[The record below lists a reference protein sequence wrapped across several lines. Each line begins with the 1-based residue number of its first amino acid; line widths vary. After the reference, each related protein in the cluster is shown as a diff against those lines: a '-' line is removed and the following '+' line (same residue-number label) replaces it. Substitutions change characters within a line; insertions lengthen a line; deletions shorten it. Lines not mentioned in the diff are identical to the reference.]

1 MADYPAQYIWLNG
14 EYVPW
19 PEAKVHVSTDTVLRG
34 ANVFEGLRAYSGQ
47 KQNQVF
53 IFRLEEHLDRLWKS
67 MKIMRMTLPYSKSD
81 LAAACTGLVARN
93 GFREDLQVRVIAY
106 FGEGPLFAFEPDKIF
121 TGAFILATPR
131 RSTLNDERGIACCVS
146 SWRRISDNVLPP
158 RVKAGANYHQSRL
171 VSVQAH
177 VDGYDNAIMLND
189 QDKVSEG
196 PGACLMIVR
205 GDRPITPPVTA
216 GILESITRSTLADLF
231 AAELSLPLLE
241 REIDRTEMYLADEA
255 FFCGSAYEILPITSV
270 DRYLLGDGSIGPV
283 TRQIRRL
290 YHDVVRGATPKY
302 KHWLTPVY

>member
-1 MADYPAQYIWLNG
+1 M
-14 EYVPW
+14 
-19 PEAKVHVSTDTVLRG
+19 
-34 ANVFEGLRAYSGQ
+34 F
-47 KQNQVF
+47 
-53 IFRLEEHLDRLWKS
+53 WKS
-67 MKIMRMTLPYSKSD
+67 EP
-81 LAAACTGLVARN
+81 RN
-93 GFREDLQVRVIAY
+93 
-106 FGEGPLFAFEPDKIF
+106 
-121 TGAFILATPR
+121 TSAT
-131 RSTLNDERGIACCVS
+131 SHS
-146 SWRRISDNVLPP
+146 
-158 RVKAGANYHQSRL
+158 QSRL

-231 AAELSLPLLE
+231 AAELTLPLLE
-241 REIDRTEMYLADEA
+241 REIDRTEIYLADEA

-302 KHWLTPVY
+302 KRWLTPVY